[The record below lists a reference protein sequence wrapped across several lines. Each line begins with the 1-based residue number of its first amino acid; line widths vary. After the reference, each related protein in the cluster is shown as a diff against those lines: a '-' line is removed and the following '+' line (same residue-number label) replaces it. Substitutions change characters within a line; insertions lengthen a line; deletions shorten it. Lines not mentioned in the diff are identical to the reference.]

1 MLCVVLNNHGIV
13 LLQLFLRHRDML
25 MGVPFEHVQLSHFMA
40 TRCNHLIVVLTEEF
54 LRSPENTYLVNFTQ
68 KIQIGE

>member
-1 MLCVVLNNHGIV
+1 
-13 LLQLFLRHRDML
+13 ML